1 MPFLDGLFVSSLPRA
16 YLENMQSGRSRGGVS
31 KILPTGE
38 IEARLDKIVRIHGDE
53 KLNELRDNARETAG
67 ELGMEKEFQAL
78 DKLIGAL
85 LRARPDH
92 ELVTP
97 LAAVRAAGSPYD
109 PDRLNLFQELF
120 SALKGTELHVREE
133 IEYTPEAF
141 RNMAFFEAYFSNY
154 IEGTAF
160 ELEETQEIVWQ
171 GKIPSN
177 RPADA
182 HDILGTYKIVANTQ
196 EMSRVPE
203 KESDLAQLLES
214 RHTTL
219 MEGHP
224 EMSPGSFKEQRNR
237 AGQTFF
243 VVPELVPGT
252 LRKGYGFYQALEN
265 PLARAMFMMFLVA
278 EVHPFADGNG
288 RIARIM
294 MNAELVHAG
303 LRRILIPAVYREDY
317 LLALRAV
324 SRQKHTEPYIKMMD
338 RAQRF
343 SAKIDFSSY
352 KAACDMLTKSD
363 AFKEPNEGRLK
374 DNL

>member
-196 EMSRVPE
+196 EMLSIALDVGPDMVSLVPE
-203 KESDLAQLLES
+203 NPGEVTTEGGLNVTANEESLKQTTAKLKAAGIHVSFFIDPIEQQIDASKRCGAESVELCTARYSEASLAEEQFTEFEKIAAAA
-214 RHTTL
+214 RHA
-219 MEGHP
+219 
-224 EMSPGSFKEQRNR
+224 
-237 AGQTFF
+237 AGQGLGVNVGHGLDYQNTAMLAAL
-243 VVPELVPGT
+243 PEVEDFNTGHAIIIQAIFDGLHKAVADMVKLV
-252 LRKGYGFYQALEN
+252 KG
-265 PLARAMFMMFLVA
+265 
-278 EVHPFADGNG
+278 
-288 RIARIM
+288 
-294 MNAELVHAG
+294 
-303 LRRILIPAVYREDY
+303 
-317 LLALRAV
+317 
-324 SRQKHTEPYIKMMD
+324 
-338 RAQRF
+338 
-343 SAKIDFSSY
+343 
-352 KAACDMLTKSD
+352 
-363 AFKEPNEGRLK
+363 
-374 DNL
+374 